1 MFIDVVSMFI
11 PMKNLLNL
19 SELLCFSRSNL
30 ENWEEFLFK
39 FVVFHV
45 FFYESVFN
53 WKSFYFLEFE
63 SGSLIAIS

>member
-45 FFYESVFN
+45 FFYEFVFN

-63 SGSLIAIS
+63 LGSLIAIL